1 MPGSTPKA
9 STVAKKVG
17 QGADRGRPPVIAYPR
32 VRLASDSGRT
42 AGYKF
47 LWQTTKPQPLA
58 AAQELMDVHMKMP
71 LGLQPQALQRMNAA
85 KHRREH
91 RAH

>member
-1 MPGSTPKA
+1 MPGSAPKP
-9 STVAKKVG
+9 STVAKRVG
-17 QGADRGRPPVIAYPR
+17 QGGQPGRPPVIAYPR
-32 VRLASDSGRT
+32 VRLGADASRT

-47 LWQTTKPQPLA
+47 IWQMKKPTPLA
-58 AAQELMDVHMKMP
+58 AAQEMMDVHMNMP